1 MADPGAPTSRR
12 APRFNHVAMSV
23 PPELLTERARAE
35 ICDFYG
41 SVFGWRE
48 LPTMTED
55 RRRLVLM
62 AHRYDQFVF
71 LVAGDEPM
79 RCPRLDHWG
88 QSVASLEELT
98 ALRDRAADRAV
109 ADERVRFVDVQVDE
123 FPGLRLH
130 AFYVG
135 FLLPMMVET
144 QFFEWL
150 T

>member
-1 MADPGAPTSRR
+1 
-12 APRFNHVAMSV
+12 
-23 PPELLTERARAE
+23 
-35 ICDFYG
+35 
-41 SVFGWRE
+41 
-48 LPTMTED
+48 MTED

-71 LVAGDEPM
+71 LLAADEPM

-88 QSVASLEELT
+88 QSVASLAELT
-98 ALRDRAADRAV
+98 ALRDRAAERAAADDRV
-109 ADERVRFVDVQVDE
+109 ELIDLQVEE

-144 QFFEWL
+144 QYFEWL
-150 T
+150 G